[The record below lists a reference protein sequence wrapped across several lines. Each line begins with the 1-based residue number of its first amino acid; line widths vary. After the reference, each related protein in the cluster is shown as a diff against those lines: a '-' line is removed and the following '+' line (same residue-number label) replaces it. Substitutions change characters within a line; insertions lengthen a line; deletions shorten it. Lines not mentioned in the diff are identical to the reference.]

1 MLAQA
6 NRVARRTNSR
16 TQRRRRAMSADQALT
31 RAQARRIAKIDA
43 AIDAGREARLQ
54 KNMNVTL
61 KLLTNGSVK
70 LVSADGTVT
79 PEGTHYYSKLEVAPP
94 TVFPYEQ
101 PLIGNKWVRAFDGT
115 KKQVQRMTA
124 DGYRPTKLG
133 HEYFKYAKDQF
144 HVEYPT
150 RLARPIGKKTRE
162 GTAQRWQLDNET
174 FDYHPRVKPITVGQL
189 RALSMR
195 MATDADKEAHA
206 LEAAQAWIRTQSTIR
221 ILDPGTG
228 EESDYYVVVY
238 DSPHYYV
245 WDVTRPIRISIE
257 RQRLDD

>member
-1 MLAQA
+1 M
-6 NRVARRTNSR
+6 
-16 TQRRRRAMSADQALT
+16 
-31 RAQARRIAKIDA
+31 
-43 AIDAGREARLQ
+43 
-54 KNMNVTL
+54 
-61 KLLTNGSVK
+61 
-70 LVSADGTVT
+70 
-79 PEGTHYYSKLEVAPP
+79 
-94 TVFPYEQ
+94 
-101 PLIGNKWVRAFDGT
+101 RAFDGT

-124 DGYRPTKLG
+124 DGYQPTKLG
-133 HEYFKYAKDQF
+133 HEYFKYAKDRF
-144 HVEYPT
+144 HIEYPT
-150 RLARPIGKKTRE
+150 RLARPIGKKTRQ

-174 FDYHPRVKPITVGQL
+174 FDYHPRMEPITVGQL

-245 WDVTRPIRISIE
+245 WDVTRPIRILTE
-257 RQRLDD
+257 RQRFYDRSNPTLDETSAVAQLLRGASWMLQALRLTPAFPSQRRSVRSNHDARMLHKARRIQCVGRGPFEKEEWLCSCNDRRAERKRA